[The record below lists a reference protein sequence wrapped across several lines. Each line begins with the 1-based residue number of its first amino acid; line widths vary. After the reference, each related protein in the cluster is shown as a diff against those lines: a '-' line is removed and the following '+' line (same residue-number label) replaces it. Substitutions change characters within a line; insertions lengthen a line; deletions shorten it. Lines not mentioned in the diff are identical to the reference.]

1 MTQNPD
7 SAPDGVQPPA
17 PGAPQPAAPGAPQPA
32 ASGGGQP
39 AAFSQPPPRAAT
51 PGHSWFRG
59 KAWLLL
65 CLPVGLTTF
74 AAFLYI
80 GIRARRWQWLAW
92 AVVYLATLAG
102 WLALSARHHE
112 TGAEKA
118 WGAVLWL
125 GTWIGGGIHALV
137 VSDDAVRRIRARA
150 DPALEAARARVDR
163 RNMGRHLLAT
173 QPALAR
179 ELGVGLPDI
188 PGADDYGLID
198 VNHCPAAVL
207 TRLPGITGELAG
219 RIVAERG
226 PVGGFSS
233 TDDLGV
239 ALDLPPATVDQI
251 WALVVF
257 VKD

>member
-1 MTQNPD
+1 VTQNPD
-7 SAPDGVQPPA
+7 SAPGGPPPE
-17 PGAPQPAAPGAPQPA
+17 PGAPQPAVPSGPPSAVPAAPQQAPFA
-32 ASGGGQP
+32 
-39 AAFSQPPPRAAT
+39 QPPPRAAT

-65 CLPVGLTTF
+65 TVPIGLTTW

-80 GIRARRWQWLAW
+80 GIRARRAQWLAW
-92 AVVYLATLAG
+92 TVVYLATLAG
-102 WLALSARHHE
+102 WLALSAHHHE
-112 TGAEKA
+112 TGAEQA
-118 WGAVLWL
+118 LGAVLWL
-125 GTWIGGGIHALV
+125 GTWVGGGIHAFA
-137 VSDDAVRRIRARA
+137 VSDEAMRRIRARA
-150 DPALEAARARVDR
+150 DPALEAARARIDR

-179 ELGVGLPDI
+179 ELGVGRPDV

-207 TRLPGITGELAG
+207 TRLPGITEELAG
-219 RIVAERG
+219 RIVAERAQ
-226 PVGGFSS
+226 VGGFSS

-239 ALDLPPATVDQI
+239 TLDLPPATVDQI
-251 WALVVF
+251 WALTVF